1 MLELIEEVDLSDPS
15 QAQAAR
21 DAVGEMLKP
30 DDNSL
35 SPIPTRPS
43 KKKKKQEQDS
53 DSNEDDVN
61 EQNSDYGEEGKQTHT
76 DLFSELNLYHFLV
89 LQDYLLCLSLRR
101 GLEGLRVPA
110 QLFQT
115 FRT

>member
-61 EQNSDYGEEGKQTHT
+61 EQNSDYGEEGKQTHMY
-76 DLFSELNLYHFLV
+76 LFSELDHYHFLV
-89 LQDYLLCLSLRR
+89 LQDSLCLRR

>member
-61 EQNSDYGEEGKQTHT
+61 EQNSDYGEEG
-76 DLFSELNLYHFLV
+76 
-89 LQDYLLCLSLRR
+89 
-101 GLEGLRVPA
+101 
-110 QLFQT
+110 
-115 FRT
+115 